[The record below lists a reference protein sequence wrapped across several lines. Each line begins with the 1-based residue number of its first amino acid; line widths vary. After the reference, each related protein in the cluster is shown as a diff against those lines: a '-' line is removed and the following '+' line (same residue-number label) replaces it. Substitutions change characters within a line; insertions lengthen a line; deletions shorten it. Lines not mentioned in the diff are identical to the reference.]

1 MFRRAEFRLAA
12 FLLALVVVGSAAP
25 RPRSG
30 AVPRWLCLFAGG
42 ERTRRDQGDRSVED
56 DAALINTR
64 HPENGETA
72 LAIVAKR
79 RDGTWL
85 RFLLAKDADPA
96 IADKQGMTPLMH
108 AALLNFSDGVEELLN
123 AKAPVDQ
130 TNRRGETA
138 LILAVQTKNVA
149 MVRLLM
155 RRGANPDKADHY
167 ATGMS
172 ARDYFKRDDRTGQ
185 LVTILEA
192 KSADPDAT
200 LDPVSDPIDPDNVI
214 SILTITPQCETW
226 RSCPHSSSTASAALS
241 TTGPCPALALAR
253 AAGLHANSL
262 RDLDSPGWNPTAET
276 LRKLENWLA
285 HGSGPVADGHP

>member
-12 FLLALVVVGSAAP
+12 FLLTIVAGTALLHGPVQAQFRGGYAFLQ
-25 RPRSG
+25 
-30 AVPRWLCLFAGG
+30 AV
-42 ERTRRDQGDRSVED
+42 ESRDGTKATEALQSDTT
-56 DAALINTR
+56 LINTR
-64 HPENGETA
+64 HPESGETA

-96 IADKQGMTPLMH
+96 IADRQGMTPLMH
-108 AALLNFSDGVEELLN
+108 AALLNFTDGAQELLD

-155 RRGANPDKADHY
+155 RRGANPNKADH

-172 ARDYFKRDDRTGQ
+172 ARDYAKRDDRTGQ

-192 KSADPDAT
+192 KAD
-200 LDPVSDPIDPDNVI
+200 
-214 SILTITPQCETW
+214 
-226 RSCPHSSSTASAALS
+226 
-241 TTGPCPALALAR
+241 GP
-253 AAGLHANSL
+253 G
-262 RDLDSPGWNPTAET
+262 RDL
-276 LRKLENWLA
+276 
-285 HGSGPVADGHP
+285 GPSIGPN